1 MIWFPALAAVAV
13 IRLNQQLEA
22 EKANSTTLQPRH
34 ESIFQE
40 KMEYCHRVE
49 LFALR
54 QIGELSCDTIL
65 KGAPLCLYDIFSH
78 KGLISRKCLSDEEAT
93 FPVADGI
100 NLLIDNCKRFGEP
113 HFNETGG

>member
-22 EKANSTTLQPRH
+22 EKANSTNIQPRH

-49 LFALR
+49 LFALS
-54 QIGELSCDTIL
+54 QIGDLSCDQIL
-65 KGAPLCLYDIFSH
+65 KGAPLCLYAVDL
-78 KGLISRKCLSDEEAT
+78 GSD
-93 FPVADGI
+93 
-100 NLLIDNCKRFGEP
+100 
-113 HFNETGG
+113 